1 MSEGKGLVGTTI
13 AGKYRVRRLIGVG
26 GMGSVYE
33 GQHVEL
39 AKKVAIKIID
49 SGNELSQELATRFRR
64 EARAASAV
72 ESDNIVQVFDVGRDP
87 KVGLFMVMELLQGE
101 DLEIRLRKEPGRRL
115 EPTYVAQ
122 IGFQTARALVKAHAA
137 RVIHR
142 DLKPANVFLTERDD
156 GALRVKILDFGISKL
171 LASNESSITSSS
183 KEGLL
188 NLTAAGVALGTPQY
202 MSPEQAQGL
211 TTVDHRTDVWGLG
224 VVLYEALAGV
234 PAYPELSNYQETIMK
249 ILTERAPPLASV
261 APWVPPKL
269 AAVVHEAIE
278 HDVAKRIQDCATFAE
293 RIVEAL
299 PEAALGAT
307 GQHVAP
313 RKSFADLAQPDT
325 APTSFVPSRPV
336 TIGGD
341 TQVVVRP
348 IDPSA
353 ALIEGEP
360 STTMLADSVPAT
372 RRDNGA
378 GAASRPV
385 VAVVEEEAPLSS
397 GDPTMFQSPAWVEA
411 PPNEGPTTMKTLAMG
426 DAPPPR
432 PPSPTHGVVAAGFTA
447 LVVIGVGIA
456 VLALLRTPTVAVAPP
471 PNETVVA
478 SAPDAA
484 SATSPPP
491 AAASNA
497 PELEPAPPPTG
508 TAAPPLVEAKMS
520 ADAGP

>member
-1 MSEGKGLVGTTI
+1 MSEGKGLVGATI

-115 EPTYVAQ
+115 DPTFVAQ

-171 LASNESSITSSS
+171 LASSEGSITSS
-183 KEGLL
+183 KDGLME
-188 NLTAAGVALGTPQY
+188 LTAAGVALGTPQY

-249 ILTERAPPLASV
+249 ILTERTPPLASV
-261 APWVPPKL
+261 APWVPAKL

-278 HDVAKRIQDCATFAE
+278 HDVAKRIPDCAAFAE
-293 RIVEAL
+293 KIVEAL

-307 GQHVAP
+307 GQYVAP
-313 RKSFADLAQPDT
+313 RKSFVDLAQPDT

-336 TIGGD
+336 TIGSD

-372 RRDNGA
+372 RRDH
-378 GAASRPV
+378 GAAAAARPV

-411 PPNEGPTTMKTLAMG
+411 PANEGPTTMKTLAMG
-426 DAPPPR
+426 DPPPPR
-432 PPSPTHGVVAAGFTA
+432 APSPA
-447 LVVIGVGIA
+447 LVVVGVGIA

-478 SAPDAA
+478 SAPDAP
-484 SATSPPP
+484 SATPPPP
-491 AAASNA
+491 AVASNA

-508 TAAPPLVEAKMS
+508 TAAPALVEARMS